1 MRDASGSGHR
11 SASLRSWLIAGAASL
26 AWLAHGGPAAAIDPF
41 FPTFGNLGIDVR
53 HYEVKLDVDPKTHCL
68 DGQAVLRITATSRL
82 ESFSLDLTGLEVSR
96 VKVDGVAARWRQA
109 PGKLI
114 VIPAKAIAKGQRFSL
129 LVVYA
134 GSPEPIP
141 DPTVDG
147 PEPPGLG
154 WTNWR
159 DTSYVVSEPVGAGT
173 WYPVNDVP
181 SDKAGY
187 RFTVTVPKPYTA
199 VANGVPLS
207 VTELGAKRRFVW
219 EQAQPMASYL
229 AITDVDRYT
238 LDRRHSASGVPIRSF
253 LTKGTT
259 KDVAAALRQTPAMM
273 DFIEKVVGPY
283 PFDGY
288 GAVLVDDP
296 ALYYALETQ
305 AMTTFP
311 STGIDDLTVVHELA
325 HQWFGDAVTV
335 AQWRDLW
342 LAEGF
347 ATYFEFLWTHRGDR
361 SGLEAAMADLHE
373 YAAFFEVGPAV
384 VSRPQDLFEDNTYVR
399 GALTLHALRLEVG
412 DARFFRILRSYYRTY
427 RHGNATSADF
437 IAVAARIGGAT
448 VRPLL
453 HAWLYEQ
460 PVPAFPG
467 AAVATAQ
474 LKRSGPPPAP
484 NLAQRVRRQPAG

>member
-1 MRDASGSGHR
+1 MRDVSGSGHR
-11 SASLRSWLIAGAASL
+11 PASFRPWLIAGAASL
-26 AWLAHGGPAAAIDPF
+26 AWLAHAGPAAATDPF
-41 FPTFGNLGIDVR
+41 FPTFGNQGIDVR
-53 HYEVKLDVDPKTHCL
+53 HYEVKLDVDPKAHCV
-68 DGQAVLRITATSRL
+68 DGQAVLQITATRRL
-82 ESFSLDLTGLEVSR
+82 ESFSLDLSRLTVSR
-96 VKVDGVAARWRQA
+96 VKVDGVTARWRQE

-114 VIPAKAIAKGQRFSL
+114 VVPARAIGKGQRFSL
-129 LVVYA
+129 QVAYA
-134 GSPEPIP
+134 GSPAPIP

-181 SDKAGY
+181 TDKAGY
-187 RFTVTVPKPYTA
+187 RFTITVPKPYTA
-199 VANGVPLS
+199 VANGIPLA

-219 EQAQPMASYL
+219 QQAQPMASYL

-238 LDRRHSASGVPIRSF
+238 LDQRHSASGVPIRSF
-253 LTKGTT
+253 LSAGTS

-273 DFIEKVVGPY
+273 AFIEKVVGPY

-288 GAVLVDDP
+288 GAVTVDDP

-311 STGIDDLTVVHELA
+311 STDIDDLTVVHELA

-347 ATYFEFLWTHRGDR
+347 ATYFESLWTYRGDR
-361 SGLEAAMADLHE
+361 PGLEGELQGLYD
-373 YAAFFEVGPAV
+373 YAAYNQVGPAV
-384 VSRPQDLFEDNTYVR
+384 VSRPQDLFADNTYVR

-412 DARFFRILRSYYRTY
+412 DERFFKILRSYSRTY

-437 IAVAARIGGAT
+437 IEVAAGIGGAT

-460 PVPAFPG
+460 PLPAFPG
-467 AAVATAQ
+467 AAVASSQ
-474 LKRSGPPPAP
+474 LKKSGPPPMP
-484 NLAQRVRRQPAG
+484 HLAQRVRRQPAG